1 MARSDAYANVFSNIA
16 TRRFGGTTFG
26 WADPYVSGYHFI
38 WFENLPKQLPSYV
51 LNEDLTDVTKVQN
64 LLAAS
69 CMRVTPPG
77 GTLNRIEFNALGGT
91 KWGVPGNIDYGNQ
104 VTIQFLEFSDVPI
117 LEILNGW
124 FTLMRDAVTGI
135 ADIDD
140 SLPSYTKSAYSA
152 TLLYFTSTP
161 DLKGIEYYAYYDGV
175 FPLKDPQDLFTG
187 DITASDKLE
196 IELDFNVDYVWHAS
210 WVYDK
215 AEARLAAFR
224 DSAIGVRNAGE
235 NYA

>member
-1 MARSDAYANVFSNIA
+1 MPRSDAYANVFSNIA
-16 TRRFGGTTFG
+16 TRRFGGNIG

-38 WFENLPKQLPSYV
+38 WFERLPTQLPAYV
-51 LNEDLTDVTKVQN
+51 LNEDISTPDQIQK
-64 LLAAS
+64 LLAAA

-91 KWGVPGNIDYGNQ
+91 KWGVPGNVDYGNQ
-104 VTIQFLEFSDVPI
+104 VGIQFLEFSNTPI
-117 LEILNGW
+117 LEILHGW
-124 FTLMRDAVTGI
+124 FQLMRDAITGI
-135 ADIDD
+135 ADFD
-140 SLPSYTKSAYSA
+140 SNLASYSKGEYSS

-196 IELDFNVDYVWHAS
+196 IELDFNVDYVWHQD
-210 WVYDK
+210 WVYEK
-215 AEARLAAFR
+215 ATAQLEEFR
-224 DSAIGVRNAGE
+224 TSAITTRENGE
-235 NYA
+235 QYS